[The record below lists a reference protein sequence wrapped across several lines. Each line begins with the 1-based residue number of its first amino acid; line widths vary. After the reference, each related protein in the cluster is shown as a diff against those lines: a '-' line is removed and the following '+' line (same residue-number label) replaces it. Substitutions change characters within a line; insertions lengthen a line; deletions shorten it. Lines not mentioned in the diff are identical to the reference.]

1 MAKPKGDIKKFN
13 DHLTVEQ
20 KQAKKDMYHNDIV
33 TFDGKAGTGKTSLA
47 VNYAYEQLCTKQ
59 IDKIII
65 TRATATRK
73 QHDLGF
79 LPGSADEKL
88 APWMVPIYD
97 SIYKLE
103 PPTGDTDKVQ
113 QLVDEKKLEIVPL
126 AFIQGRTFEN
136 TVVIVDEYQNL
147 DAIDIQMILTRLG
160 RGSKMIFSGDFRQ
173 SLIYN
178 SGIKTLKAACAKFD
192 RMQSFTFTE
201 NFRNPIVEKLIDFYE
216 EETERIDA
224 EEKAENEA
232 RLQRNAERRAKAN
245 A

>member
-1 MAKPKGDIKKFN
+1 
-13 DHLTVEQ
+13 
-20 KQAKKDMYHNDIV
+20 
-33 TFDGKAGTGKTSLA
+33 
-47 VNYAYEQLCTKQ
+47 
-59 IDKIII
+59 
-65 TRATATRK
+65 
-73 QHDLGF
+73 
-79 LPGSADEKL
+79 
-88 APWMVPIYD
+88 MVPIYD